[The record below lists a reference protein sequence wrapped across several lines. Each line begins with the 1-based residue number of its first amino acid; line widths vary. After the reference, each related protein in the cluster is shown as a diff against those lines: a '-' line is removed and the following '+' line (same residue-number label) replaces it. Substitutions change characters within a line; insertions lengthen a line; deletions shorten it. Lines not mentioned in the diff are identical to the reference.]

1 MNRSIGKKVFG
12 LFLLMTGSCL
22 LYGSEIEAGKN
33 PNDTSAFETW
43 RMAVLSETE
52 KTLPADYSS
61 VIKRE
66 VDSIVKMENPQGKRR
81 RARFL
86 IADIVGKGSMSDCA
100 SQVRQQCDLLICCL
114 KIKESTADV
123 DNWKDIAR
131 TIGSFRS
138 RIVPGYQK
146 KAVLNPSAPWLPE
159 PVKKELLDENDA
171 HLEMDRLQ
179 RDLTAHSSVLTA
191 VLISIMKSNAK
202 QFTHDAYT
210 NIVSEI
216 SRLAH
221 LTPEETKELIE

>member
-1 MNRSIGKKVFG
+1 M
-12 LFLLMTGSCL
+12 
-22 LYGSEIEAGKN
+22 
-33 PNDTSAFETW
+33 
-43 RMAVLSETE
+43 
-52 KTLPADYSS
+52 
-61 VIKRE
+61 
-66 VDSIVKMENPQGKRR
+66 
-81 RARFL
+81 
-86 IADIVGKGSMSDCA
+86 
-100 SQVRQQCDLLICCL
+100 
-114 KIKESTADV
+114 
-123 DNWKDIAR
+123 
-131 TIGSFRS
+131 
-138 RIVPGYQK
+138 
-146 KAVLNPSAPWLPE
+146 LNPSAPWLPE